1 MPQTTRLRHS
11 LPVDARL
18 HALIPDLPLSEYRPA
33 GYAPLSAWRKLIL
46 KVGWGFD
53 GWARRVWVSDPTQG
67 TTPLVIGCQV
77 ETFHCSHDIDAID
90 LSSRHPK
97 AMKALA
103 DIGIDVIDRPMQ
115 REATFLWRTPQL
127 TFQERAFSRGRYRC
141 GILWASPN
149 RAEQSEAAPP
159 QVNALV
165 DAMRSNIG
173 ELREP
178 TRKLCIN
185 PIWRTLFSA
194 IDVFVCL
201 TVIFVV
207 ADSLR
212 RALPTAFAV
221 PVVLLVATLV
231 AWAYIAW
238 ASRYRY
244 KQRYKVWS
252 EWWAQGDNDGTIR
265 RALASVGID
274 LPELGHPRKV
284 RTA

>member
-1 MPQTTRLRHS
+1 MDPT
-11 LPVDARL
+11 L
-18 HALIPDLPLSEYRPA
+18 HALIPDLPLREYRPV
-33 GYAPLSAWRKLIL
+33 GYAAISAWRKLIL
-46 KVGWGFD
+46 KLGWGFG
-53 GWARRVWVSDPTQG
+53 GWARRVWVSDPAQG
-67 TTPLVIGCQV
+67 ATPLVIGCQV

-90 LSSRHPK
+90 ASRRHRK

-127 TFQERAFSRGRYRC
+127 TFQQRAFSQGRYTC
-141 GILWASPN
+141 EILWASPN

-165 DAMRSNIG
+165 DAIRSNIG

-194 IDVFVCL
+194 VDVLVCL
-201 TVIFVV
+201 SVVFIV

-212 RALPTAFAV
+212 RALPAAFVV
-221 PVVLLVATLV
+221 PVVLLVAALV

-244 KQRYKVWS
+244 RQTYKVWS
-252 EWWAQGDNDGTIR
+252 EAWAQGDNDGTIR
-265 RALASVGID
+265 RALASIG
-274 LPELGHPRKV
+274 LNLEEG
-284 RTA
+284 TGT